1 MLPGIAH
8 QLEVMRLRLEGHDVC
23 ENCGCELEE
32 EEIVEGEDGELLCEE
47 CADEMYE
54 SIEETAANLYSPKRD
69 AAMMADAAR
78 KRGDKK
84 AFSYWSLIAANKISH
99 PDEDEGVPDDPD
111 ERQAVI
117 QRARERGDA
126 RAVRK
131 VKAAISQDQYQFQ
144 QKLAKSDPWRFG
156 KGANDLRGPKESIDE
171 CACQDESTD
180 SDEDGLTE
188 KSKKATS
195 KFRSLVSKLA
205 MHNAKNPVGLA
216 AWIGAK
222 KMGKGNVAK
231 GRKMLQKMAV
241 KARKSA

>member
-8 QLEVMRLRLEGHDVC
+8 QLEIMRLRLEGHDTC

-32 EEIVEGEDGELLCEE
+32 DDIVEGEDGELLCEE

-54 SIEETAANLYSPKRD
+54 SIEE
-69 AAMMADAAR
+69 
-78 KRGDKK
+78 
-84 AFSYWSLIAANKISH
+84 
-99 PDEDEGVPDDPD
+99 GV
-111 ERQAVI
+111 
-117 QRARERGDA
+117 
-126 RAVRK
+126 
-131 VKAAISQDQYQFQ
+131 
-144 QKLAKSDPWRFG
+144 L
-156 KGANDLRGPKESIDE
+156 DE

-180 SDEDGLTE
+180 SDDEEGLTE

-205 MHNAKNPVGLA
+205 MHNATNPVGLA

-241 KARKSA
+241 KARKKG

>member
-8 QLEVMRLRLEGHDVC
+8 QLEVMRLRLEGHDAC
-23 ENCGCELEE
+23 ENCGCELAEAD
-32 EEIVEGEDGELLCEE
+32 IFEGEDGELLCEE

-54 SIEETAANLYSPKRD
+54 SIE
-69 AAMMADAAR
+69 
-78 KRGDKK
+78 
-84 AFSYWSLIAANKISH
+84 
-99 PDEDEGVPDDPD
+99 
-111 ERQAVI
+111 
-117 QRARERGDA
+117 
-126 RAVRK
+126 
-131 VKAAISQDQYQFQ
+131 
-144 QKLAKSDPWRFG
+144 
-156 KGANDLRGPKESIDE
+156 E

-205 MHNAKNPVGLA
+205 MHNATNPVGLA

-241 KARKSA
+241 KARKNG